1 LKDVDPLSLFTWE
14 PGAGAGEPGA
24 SYILSYGSRE
34 PRSREPAI
42 KIDGS
47 ETLVINM
54 KRISYYSQL
63 VNSSSTSLRNKK
75 VYFMRAYALLI
86 KAY

>member
-1 LKDVDPLSLFTWE
+1 MYIFLKDLDPLSLFTWE

-24 SYILSYGSRE
+24 SYILSFGSRE

-47 ETLVINM
+47 ETLYTSFKNKHFWGQIDNFM
-54 KRISYYSQL
+54 TSIAIFNLETWNSKTKRE
-63 VNSSSTSLRNKK
+63 
-75 VYFMRAYALLI
+75 
-86 KAY
+86 